1 MREIYLDNS
10 ATTKVDSRVAQLAL
24 DIMVNNY
31 GNPSSLHKLGLKAEL
46 AIEKAR
52 NQIAAAL
59 SCDANCLFFTSGGTE
74 ANNTAILGACE
85 AQKRRGNKI
94 ITTSFEHSSVI
105 ASFQELEK
113 RGFEA
118 KYISPDQTGSINVQE
133 VVDEVDSQTIFV
145 SIMCINN
152 EIGTI
157 LPIEEL
163 VCAIRRKKPDVIIH
177 CDAVQAF
184 CKIPINLKKL
194 DVDLMT
200 ISSHKIHGP
209 KGVGALYIKKG
220 VRIIPLHFGGEQQSR
235 IRPGT
240 ESVPLIC
247 AFGLAAELASSRIS
261 EGEKNLNEVCEYFEK
276 KLNERE
282 GIFLNRPENASP
294 YIRNISVVGYR
305 SEILLHSLEEDGI
318 YVSSGSACAKG
329 GKSHVLKA
337 MGLTPNKIDSALRIS
352 FNKDNTT
359 QDIDAFFEALDKTMI
374 RLLKSK

>member
-261 EGEKNLNEVCEYFEK
+261 EGEKSLNEVCEYFEK

>member
-118 KYISPDQTGSINVQE
+118 KYISPDQTGSINVQK

-247 AFGLAAELASSRIS
+247 ALGLAAELASSRIS

-282 GIFLNRPENASP
+282 GIFLNRPKNASP

>member
-220 VRIIPLHFGGEQQSR
+220 VHIIPLHFGGEQQSR

-261 EGEKNLNEVCEYFEK
+261 EGEKSLNEVCEYFEK

>member
-52 NQIAAAL
+52 NQIAAAH

>member
-118 KYISPDQTGSINVQE
+118 KYISP
-133 VVDEVDSQTIFV
+133 
-145 SIMCINN
+145 
-152 EIGTI
+152 
-157 LPIEEL
+157 
-163 VCAIRRKKPDVIIH
+163 
-177 CDAVQAF
+177 
-184 CKIPINLKKL
+184 
-194 DVDLMT
+194 
-200 ISSHKIHGP
+200 
-209 KGVGALYIKKG
+209 
-220 VRIIPLHFGGEQQSR
+220 
-235 IRPGT
+235 
-240 ESVPLIC
+240 
-247 AFGLAAELASSRIS
+247 
-261 EGEKNLNEVCEYFEK
+261 
-276 KLNERE
+276 
-282 GIFLNRPENASP
+282 
-294 YIRNISVVGYR
+294 
-305 SEILLHSLEEDGI
+305 
-318 YVSSGSACAKG
+318 
-329 GKSHVLKA
+329 
-337 MGLTPNKIDSALRIS
+337 
-352 FNKDNTT
+352 
-359 QDIDAFFEALDKTMI
+359 
-374 RLLKSK
+374 

>member
-1 MREIYLDNS
+1 
-10 ATTKVDSRVAQLAL
+10 
-24 DIMVNNY
+24 
-31 GNPSSLHKLGLKAEL
+31 
-46 AIEKAR
+46 
-52 NQIAAAL
+52 
-59 SCDANCLFFTSGGTE
+59 
-74 ANNTAILGACE
+74 
-85 AQKRRGNKI
+85 QKRRGNKI